1 MIVNISI
8 KSLITLIE
16 LFVHLHS
23 SGFHFLAKKKK
34 FQRQFVGDNVTINCK
49 TNEQKVSS
57 SLWVRKGIN
66 PAQKVIP
73 NGGTITQRG
82 NRFYLSHL
90 TQGDAGIYICKATLS
105 LISKT
110 IEEEITSLLVFTGN
124 YSCIKL

>member
-1 MIVNISI
+1 M
-8 KSLITLIE
+8 
-16 LFVHLHS
+16 
-23 SGFHFLAKKKK
+23 
-34 FQRQFVGDNVTINCK
+34 TINCM

-82 NRFYLSHL
+82 NRFYLRNL

-124 YSCIKL
+124 YS